1 MSPVFHRR
9 QLVQVG
15 SWWKRRLRLKVINLE
30 IHQAIDLKRRQQR
43 KRTCILQHG
52 YINDIF
58 ALFLSSPTLLYFSLW
73 HHFAAVANATYNHCS
88 ISSLVLSVREDWRGP
103 VDTHTSHSQLHKCG
117 HTSTSTRTQ
126 KPVESSMQERMCR
139 PTRPAVDSQ
148 WTWGLGLASVKRG
161 TISCPSASKKSTQG
175 TRANIFSTQIG
186 YSNYPRLFNLAT
198 RLEALFQ
205 VPTTNTARI
214 GGSGLDGRPSP
225 RYIPVATMSNRGQ
238 TVGVCYR
245 DSTYEF
251 KLSHYRVITGQSVI
265 KWSSSGVQTQQSRT
279 VAPLQQQWS
288 SCMDMMLLT
297 IFRAVCHWRLLCDCE
312 WVSILN
318 PPQRN
323 RLL

>member
-1 MSPVFHRR
+1 MIYLRYSCPLPPSYTSLSGIILL
-9 QLVQVG
+9 QLPMQPTITAALAHLFCQSEKTGAVQ
-15 SWWKRRLRLKVINLE
+15 L
-30 IHQAIDLKRRQQR
+30 
-43 KRTCILQHG
+43 
-52 YINDIF
+52 
-58 ALFLSSPTLLYFSLW
+58 
-73 HHFAAVANATYNHCS
+73 
-88 ISSLVLSVREDWRGP
+88 
-103 VDTHTSHSQLHKCG
+103 THTSHSQLHKCG

-126 KPVESSMQERMCR
+126 KPVESSMQGRMCR

-251 KLSHYRVITGQSVI
+251 RLSHYRVKTGQSVI

-288 SCMDMMLLT
+288 SCMNMMLLT
-297 IFRAVCHWRLLCDCE
+297 IIRAVCHWRLLCECE